1 MAILKINNAN
11 PGVKRPLKV
20 EDLANI
26 WEGLNSA
33 LAQGTDTTP
42 RILCGFNVDN
52 NNILTPGAIAYKG
65 KIYINDSEDIALG
78 DTIYGVEEST
88 GDNRVMGDGT
98 TQLFSYARRVGL
110 DSGVAGAVLIGEA
123 STDNLNLWR
132 KAYIPVGG
140 IGTNEIEDGS
150 ITQPKIAMGAV
161 GNNELEDESVT
172 NDKLAE
178 LSVGYRVL
186 AKQAIM
192 QDNIATGGPG
202 AKQVK
207 QTQWTVAADIY
218 FTTDAVNIVII
229 SSPVENVAA
238 VFVPNK
244 LSTAQNYRS
253 YFTNPTNNEI
263 TLQINRYPSTLLSN
277 ISIPAGSSVCVD
289 AYTPGTGSTLNAVIA
304 AYPISNL
311 GYS

>member
-42 RILCGFNVDN
+42 RILCGFNVD

-123 STDNLNLWR
+123 STYNLNLWR

-207 QTQWTVAADIY
+207 QMQWTVAADIY

>member
-42 RILCGFNVDN
+42 RILCGFNVD

-150 ITQPKIAMGAV
+150 ITQPKIATGAV

-207 QTQWTVAADIY
+207 QMQWTVAADTY

-253 YFTNPTNNEI
+253 YFTNPTKNEI

>member
-52 NNILTPGAIAYKG
+52 NILTPGAIAYKG

-88 GDNRVMGDGT
+88 GDNRAMGDGT

-150 ITQPKIAMGAV
+150 ITQPKIATGAV

-207 QTQWTVAADIY
+207 QRQWTVAADTY

-253 YFTNPTNNEI
+253 YFTNPTKNEI

>member
-42 RILCGFNVDN
+42 RILCGFNVD

-150 ITQPKIAMGAV
+150 ITQPKIATGAV

-207 QTQWTVAADIY
+207 QMQWTVAADTY

>member
-42 RILCGFNVDN
+42 RILCGFNVD

-123 STDNLNLWR
+123 STDNLDLWR

-150 ITQPKIAMGAV
+150 ITQPKIATGAV

-207 QTQWTVAADIY
+207 QMQWTVAADTY

>member
-42 RILCGFNVDN
+42 RILCGFNVD

-289 AYTPGTGSTLNAVIA
+289 VYTPGTGSTLNAVIA

>member
-42 RILCGFNVDN
+42 RILCGFNVD

-161 GNNELEDESVT
+161 GNNELEYESVT

-207 QTQWTVAADIY
+207 QMQWTVAADIY

-253 YFTNPTNNEI
+253 YFTNPTNNKI

>member
-1 MAILKINNAN
+1 MSILKINSAN
-11 PGVKRPLKV
+11 PGIKRPIKV

-26 WEGLNSA
+26 WEGFDSA

-42 RILCGFNVDN
+42 RIICGFNVVN
-52 NNILTPGAIAYKG
+52 TSLTSGAIAYKG
-65 KIYINDSEDIALG
+65 KVYVLPASDIAALG
-78 DTIYGVEEST
+78 DDLYAVEEPT

-98 TQLFSYARRVGL
+98 TQLFSYARRVGV
-110 DSGVAGAVLIGEA
+110 DSGVPGAVLIGEA

-150 ITQPKIAMGAV
+150 ITQSKIAMGAV

-207 QTQWTVAADIY
+207 QMQWTVAADIY

>member
-42 RILCGFNVDN
+42 RILCGFNVD

-161 GNNELEDESVT
+161 GNNELEYESVT

-207 QTQWTVAADIY
+207 QMQWTVAADIY

-253 YFTNPTNNEI
+253 YFTNPTNNKI

-277 ISIPAGSSVCVD
+277 ISIPEGSSVCVD

>member
-42 RILCGFNVDN
+42 RILCGFNVD

-178 LSVGYRVL
+178 LSVSYRVL

-207 QTQWTVAADIY
+207 QMQWIAAADIY

-229 SSPVENVAA
+229 SSPVENFAA

-253 YFTNPTNNEI
+253 YFTNPTSNEI

>member
-52 NNILTPGAIAYKG
+52 TILTPGAIAYKG
-65 KIYINDSEDIALG
+65 KIYISDSEDIALG

-207 QTQWTVAADIY
+207 QMQWTVAADIY

-229 SSPVENVAA
+229 SSPIGNFAA

-263 TLQINRYPSTLLSN
+263 TLQINRYPNTLLSN

>member
-42 RILCGFNVDN
+42 RILCGFNVD

-207 QTQWTVAADIY
+207 QMQWTVAADIY

-277 ISIPAGSSVCVD
+277 ISIPACSSVCVD

>member
-42 RILCGFNVDN
+42 RILCGFNVVN
-52 NNILTPGAIAYKG
+52 NSLMPGAIAYKG
-65 KIYINDSEDIALG
+65 NIYILPADDIAALG
-78 DTIYGVEEST
+78 DDLYAYEEST

-98 TQLFSYARRVGL
+98 AQLFSYARRIGV
-110 DSGVAGAVLIGEA
+110 DSGAPGAIRIGEA
-123 STDNLNLWR
+123 TTDNLNLWR

-150 ITQPKIAMGAV
+150 VTQPKLAMGAV

-178 LSVGYRVL
+178 MSVGYRVL

-207 QTQWTVAADIY
+207 QMQWTVAADIY
-218 FTTDAVNIVII
+218 FTTDSVNIVII
-229 SSPVENVAA
+229 SSPIENVAT

-263 TLQINRYPSTLLSN
+263 TLQINRYPQTLMSN
-277 ISIPAGSSVCVD
+277 VSIPAGSSVCVD

>member
-42 RILCGFNVDN
+42 RILCGFNVD

-178 LSVGYRVL
+178 LSVDYRVL

-207 QTQWTVAADIY
+207 QMQWTVAADIY

>member
-52 NNILTPGAIAYKG
+52 NILTPGAIAYKG

-88 GDNRVMGDGT
+88 GDNRVMSDGT

-132 KAYIPVGG
+132 KVYIPVGG

-207 QTQWTVAADIY
+207 QMQWTVAADIY

-229 SSPVENVAA
+229 SSPVENAAA

-253 YFTNPTNNEI
+253 YFTNPTNNKI

>member
-1 MAILKINNAN
+1 MAILKINDAD

-42 RILCGFNVDN
+42 RILCGFNVD

-207 QTQWTVAADIY
+207 QMQWTVAADIY

>member
-1 MAILKINNAN
+1 MSILKINSAN
-11 PGVKRPLKV
+11 PGIKRPIKV

-26 WEGLNSA
+26 WEGFDSA

-42 RILCGFNVDN
+42 RIICGFNIVGQ
-52 NNILTPGAIAYKG
+52 NITSGAIAYKG
-65 KIYINDSEDIALG
+65 KVYVLPANDLAALG
-78 DTIYGVEEST
+78 DDLYAYEEST

-207 QTQWTVAADIY
+207 QMQWTVAADIY

>member
-42 RILCGFNVDN
+42 RILCGFNVD

-207 QTQWTVAADIY
+207 QMQWTVAADIY

-253 YFTNPTNNEI
+253 YFTNPTNNKI